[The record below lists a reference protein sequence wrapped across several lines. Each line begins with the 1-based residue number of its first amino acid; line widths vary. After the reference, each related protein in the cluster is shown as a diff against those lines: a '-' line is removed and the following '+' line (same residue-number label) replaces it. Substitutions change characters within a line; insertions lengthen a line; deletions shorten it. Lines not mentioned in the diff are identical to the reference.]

1 VSARTNGA
9 ESAAKR
15 RFDALLCDLDGVLR
29 IWDPAL
35 WPPIEERHRMPPG
48 TIGAAAFAP
57 GLLLPPVLGQISDE
71 QWRLEVA
78 KSLAQQYG
86 IERAAAAVADW
97 SAPTGRV
104 EPIAVALVQQVRAA
118 GIRAVM
124 VTNATSRLDRDLAAL
139 GLDDAVDAVV
149 NSSRIGVV
157 KPDPEIYLH
166 AAQAA
171 GAEPDRCLFVDD
183 TAANVVGAEAVGM
196 TAILYTG
203 TASLPEI
210 AAALGLGATP
220 AP

>member
-9 ESAAKR
+9 KSAGKR

-57 GLLLPPVLGQISDE
+57 GLLLPPVLGQVSDE

-78 KSLAQQYG
+78 RSLAQQYG

-124 VTNATSRLDRDLAAL
+124 A
-139 GLDDAVDAVV
+139 
-149 NSSRIGVV
+149 RIGAV

-183 TAANVVGAEAVGM
+183 TPANVVGAEAVGM

-210 AAALGLGATP
+210 ATALGLGATP
-220 AP
+220 AS